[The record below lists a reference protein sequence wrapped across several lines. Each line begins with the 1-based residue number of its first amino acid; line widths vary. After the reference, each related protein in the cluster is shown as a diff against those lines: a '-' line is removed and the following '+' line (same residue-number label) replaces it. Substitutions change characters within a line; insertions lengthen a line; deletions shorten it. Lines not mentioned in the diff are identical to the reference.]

1 MGYSLGKGMKKE
13 MDGQYNKK
21 KRPLAFFDVN
31 K

>member
-21 KRPLAFFDVN
+21 NVRLHFLM
-31 K
+31 